1 MLIKTNEKNRHMK
14 ISHTDRLKTNES
26 AIEYREQEEATQAIQ
41 LFFKKMVKHFSTE
54 KHYNM

>member
-54 KHYNM
+54 TH